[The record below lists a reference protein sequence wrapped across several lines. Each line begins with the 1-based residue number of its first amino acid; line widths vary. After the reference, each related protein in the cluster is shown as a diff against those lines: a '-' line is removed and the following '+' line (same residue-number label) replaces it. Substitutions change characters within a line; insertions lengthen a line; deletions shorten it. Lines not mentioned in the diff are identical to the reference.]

1 MHTETLELLSDTP
14 GTRRTLTVMRY
25 GQAGSGPKAYLQAA
39 LHADEV
45 PALVVAH
52 VLREKLAAL
61 DAAGQIL
68 GEVILVPFANPIGL
82 GQTVLGQQQG
92 RFALHDGKNFNR
104 GFADLAPR
112 AQALVQDRL
121 GSDEAVNQR
130 LVREAIRQAA
140 AELKA
145 ATPAED
151 LKRRLLQLA
160 ADADVVLDLHCD
172 ADAVM
177 HVYALTPQVE
187 AASQLNALLRSHAL
201 LLATESGDSPFDESC
216 SATWLRLQQ
225 ALPQHPLP
233 LACFGATVELRGE
246 ADTSLALAQQDAD
259 ALIDFLR
266 LRGVVAGPAPAL
278 PEPLCQAT
286 PLSGSEPLT
295 APATGVVVFHRSP
308 GERVAAGDLIAEL
321 VDPESGTTHPI
332 HCRSAGVLYARCGS
346 RWAPVGKR
354 LGKIAG
360 TTLARTGKLLSP

>member
-1 MHTETLELLSDTP
+1 MLEESIELLSDTP
-14 GTRRTLTVMRY
+14 GTRRALTVLRY
-25 GQAGSGPKAYLQAA
+25 GQAGTGPKAYLQAA

-61 DAAGQIL
+61 DAAGQIR
-68 GEVILVPFANPIGL
+68 GEVVLVPFANPIGM

-92 RFALHDGKNFNR
+92 RFALQDGKNFNR
-104 GFADLAPR
+104 GFADLAAR
-112 AQALVQDRL
+112 VRSLVEDRL
-121 GSDEAVNQR
+121 GKDEAVNR
-130 LVREAIRQAA
+130 TLVRAAIRQAA
-140 AELKA
+140 AELRA

-177 HVYALTPQVE
+177 HVYALTPQAGE
-187 AASQLNALLRSHAL
+187 AEQLSALLRSRAL
-201 LLATESGDSPFDESC
+201 LLATESGDSPFDEAC
-216 SATWLRLQQ
+216 SAIWLKLRQ

-233 LACFGATVELRGE
+233 LACFAATVELRGE
-246 ADTSLALAQQDAD
+246 ADTSLFLAQQDAD

-266 LRGVVAGPAPAL
+266 LRGVVAGPAPTL

-286 PLSGSEPLT
+286 PLAGSEPLT
-295 APATGVVVFHRSP
+295 APANGVVVFHRQP
-308 GERVAAGDLIAEL
+308 GDRLAAGELVAEL
-321 VDPESGTTHPI
+321 VDPEHGTVQAI

-346 RWAPVGKR
+346 RWASAGKR

-360 TTLARTGKLLSP
+360 TSLARTGPLLSP

>member
-1 MHTETLELLSDTP
+1 MQSETLELLSDAP
-14 GTRRTLTVMRY
+14 GTRRSLTVLRFGTP
-25 GQAGSGPKAYLQAA
+25 GQGPKVYLQAA

-52 VLREKLAAL
+52 VLRTQLAAL
-61 DAAGQIL
+61 DAAGQIT
-68 GEVILVPFANPIGL
+68 GEVVLVPYANPIGL

-112 AQALVQDRL
+112 VVALVKGQL
-121 GSDEAVNQR
+121 GDDADANQR
-130 LVREAIRQAA
+130 HVKAAIRQAA
-140 AELKA
+140 AELGA

-151 LKRRLLQLA
+151 LKRQLLRLA
-160 ADADVVLDLHCD
+160 ADADVVIDLHCD

-177 HVYALTPQVE
+177 HVYALTPQ
-187 AASQLNALLRSHAL
+187 AADAAQLGALLRAQAL

-216 SATWLRLQQ
+216 SALWLRLQQ
-225 ALPQHPLP
+225 ALPGQPLP

-246 ADTSLALAQQDAD
+246 ADTDLALARQDAA
-259 ALIDFLR
+259 ALLDFLR
-266 LRGVVAGPAPAL
+266 LRGVIAGDRPTL
-278 PEPLCQAT
+278 PEPLCDAT

-295 APATGVVVFHRSP
+295 APAHGVVVFHRRP
-308 GERVAAGDLIAEL
+308 GERIEAGDLVAEIL
-321 VDPESGTTHPI
+321 NPEDGTAHPV
-332 HCRSAGVLYARCGS
+332 RSKSSGVLYARCGS
-346 RWAPVGKR
+346 RWAPAGKR